1 MAMLSN
7 DWAAALD
14 AEFHKAYYRQLYNFI
29 REEYSKRVIYPPSE
43 EIFSAFHF
51 TSCSGVK

>member
-14 AEFHKAYYRQLYNFI
+14 SEFRKPYYKQLYNFI
-29 REEYSKRVIYPPSE
+29 KE
-43 EIFSAFHF
+43 
-51 TSCSGVK
+51 

>member
-14 AEFHKAYYRQLYNFI
+14 AEFHKAYYRDLYTFV
-29 REEYSKRVIYPPSE
+29 REVY
-43 EIFSAFHF
+43 
-51 TSCSGVK
+51 G